1 VSDDTRPNGGAHCD
15 VIVVGAG
22 MAGLTAAH
30 ALVDADRTVIIL
42 DKGRSVGG
50 RLATRRMAGARLD
63 HGAQFFTVRTP
74 AFAARVADWERRG
87 LAHVWCHGFG
97 AGSGDTTSPS
107 ATAAGDGHP
116 RWVGTFG
123 MNALAKDL
131 ATGLD
136 VRVDHRVFSTERT
149 DDVWTVTCDDA
160 STFTADALVLTA
172 PVAQSFSMVFETVED
187 LPRAVFDAD
196 YDRTLGLLAVL
207 DRPSAVP
214 APGGVQRPSPEIAWV
229 ADNAAKGISEVPA
242 LTVHASP
249 DWSEQHW
256 DTPEDEVHA
265 LLLELS
271 AGWIGDATVVDSQVK
286 RWRFATP
293 RHPWPDQCWV
303 SQKHRLVLAG
313 DAFAGPRVEGAHT
326 SGLVAATTVTELL
339 SADR

>member
-1 VSDDTRPNGGAHCD
+1 MSHDTPQRGADHCD

-22 MAGLTAAH
+22 MAGLTAANAIVGAGRT
-30 ALVDADRTVIIL
+30 ALVL

-74 AFAARVADWERRG
+74 AFATQVADWERRG

-97 AGSGDTTSPS
+97 DGSGDTT
-107 ATAAGDGHP
+107 TAGAAAVGDGHP
-116 RWVGTFG
+116 RWVGTLG

-136 VRVDHRVFSTERT
+136 VRVDHRVFSTERA

-160 STFTADALVLTA
+160 SVFTADALVLTA

-207 DRPSAVP
+207 DRPSGVP
-214 APGGVQRPSPEIAWV
+214 APGGVQRPTSDIAWV
-229 ADNAAKGISEVPA
+229 ADNAAKGISDIPA

-249 DWSEQHW
+249 EWSEQHW
-256 DTPEDEVHA
+256 DTPEDDVHS
-265 LLLELS
+265 LLLALS
-271 AGWIGDATVVDSQVK
+271 APWIGEAAVVESQVK

-293 RHPWPDQCWV
+293 RAPWPDECWV
-303 SQKHRLVLAG
+303 SSENRLVLAG

-326 SGLVAATTVTELL
+326 SGLAAAAAVMEML
-339 SADR
+339 SAGR

>member
-1 VSDDTRPNGGAHCD
+1 MSDGTAPDADHCD
-15 VIVVGAG
+15 VMVVGAG

-30 ALVDADRTVIIL
+30 TLVDAGHTVIVL

-50 RLATRRMAGARLD
+50 RLATRRMSGARLD
-63 HGAQFFTVRTP
+63 HGAQFFTVRTD

-97 AGSGDTTSPS
+97 TGSGDSASPS
-107 ATAAGDGHP
+107 ATAADDGHP
-116 RWVGTFG
+116 RWVGTLG

-136 VRVDHRVFSTERT
+136 VRVDHRVFSTERI
-149 DDVWTVTCDDA
+149 DGVWRIICDDA
-160 STFTADALVLTA
+160 SMLTADALVLTA
-172 PVAQSFSMVFETVED
+172 PVAQSFSMVFETVAD
-187 LPRAVFDAD
+187 LPRAVFEAD

-214 APGGVQRPSPEIAWV
+214 APGGVQRPTPGIAWV
-229 ADNAAKGISEVPA
+229 ADNAVKGISEVPS

-249 DWSEQHW
+249 DWSERHW
-256 DTPEDEVHA
+256 DTPEDDVHA

-271 AGWIGDATVVDSQVK
+271 ADWIGDAIVIDSQVK

-293 RHPWPDQCWV
+293 RQPWPDECWV
-303 SQKHRLVLAG
+303 SIEHRLVLAG

-326 SGLVAATTVTELL
+326 SGLAAATAVAGML